1 MAFDLN
7 KNDGSMDSSD
17 KAPSKFDL
25 SKGEA
30 EGAPLSQ
37 DSSKSKAGIIGL
49 ISILLIGGGIW
60 YYSSRPAAD
69 QAQAEVAAAD
79 SSKRPEVKVTG
90 TTAAV
95 VSTVK
100 PVAES
105 TVATPAAAVAALN
118 NKVPATFGQGSSSF
132 TKVDQLLIKRIVSY
146 LAENPGASIN
156 VNGYASSDGSV
167 AINQT
172 VSQARADAFKQY
184 LVSKKVAEDRIVASG
199 KGIENPIASNHSNAG
214 RKKNRRV
221 EITLP

>member
-7 KNDGSMDSSD
+7 KNDGSKDSSG

-30 EGAPLSQ
+30 AGAPLTPAA
-37 DSSKSKAGIIGL
+37 SKSKAGLIGL
-49 ISILLIGGGIW
+49 VGILLVGGGIW

-69 QAQAEVAAAD
+69 KVPTEVAVAD
-79 SSKRPEVKVTG
+79 SSGRSAVKAAD

-105 TVATPAAAVAALN
+105 TVAAPAAAVAALN

-132 TKVDQLLIKRIVSY
+132 TKIDQLLIKRIVSY
-146 LAENPGASIN
+146 LAQNPGASIN

-184 LVSKKVAEDRIVASG
+184 LVSKNVAEDRIVATG
-199 KGIENPIASNHSNAG
+199 KGIENPIASNNNNAG

>member
-7 KNDGSMDSSD
+7 KNDGSKDSSG
-17 KAPSKFDL
+17 KASSKFDL

-30 EGAPLSQ
+30 AGVAVTP
-37 DSSKSKAGIIGL
+37 DSPKSKTWVIGL
-49 ISILLIGGGIW
+49 VGILLVGGGIW
-60 YYSSRPAAD
+60 YYSSKPAAD
-69 QAQAEVAAAD
+69 QARAEVVAAD
-79 SSKRPEVKVTG
+79 SSKQSGVKVAD

-105 TVATPAAAVAALN
+105 TVSAPAAAVAALN

-132 TKVDQLLIKRIVSY
+132 TKVDQSLIKRIVSY

-184 LVSKKVAEDRIVASG
+184 LVSKNVAEDRIVATG
-199 KGIENPIASNHSNAG
+199 RGIENPIASNHSNAG